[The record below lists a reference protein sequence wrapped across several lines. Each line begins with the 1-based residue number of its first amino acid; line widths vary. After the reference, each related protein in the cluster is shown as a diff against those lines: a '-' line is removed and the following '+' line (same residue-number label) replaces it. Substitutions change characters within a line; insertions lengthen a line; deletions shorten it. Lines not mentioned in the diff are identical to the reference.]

1 MIALVHGPDAALAQ
15 AEVARLV
22 AAHDP
27 AGDNTSQLDGREEAL
42 PQIVAAIGS
51 AGFFGGGRVVVVSD
65 LMQRAARPASKSAV
79 DNAGAT
85 ESEEAVGTIDLAP
98 LFRAVPPENLLV
110 LVDAA
115 LAAVPA
121 SIKRTVPADAVVRA
135 GEPPRGQALL
145 ALLSDTARAAGGML
159 DGRTARLLAETLYP
173 QTWSAKPS
181 NPRYDRP
188 PDTSLLRNEV
198 EKLTLAAHPDPVT
211 ADHVRSMVSGAPDDR
226 IFRFVEAAEGGRLGP
241 ALKEMDQLVAAG
253 EEPAKLMAQ
262 LCQQIELVAVLAA
275 GPQEDPVAT
284 GRALGLSNPSRM
296 AGIAGG
302 RGRREAAG
310 AFAAVAAATSADRR
324 LKRGRLRHPEDGLYR
339 LLAGAADDE
348 RGGT

>member
-15 AEVARLV
+15 AEVTRLRL
-22 AAHDP
+22 AHDP
-27 AGDNTSQLDGREEAL
+27 SGDNTSFLDGRETPP
-42 PQIVAAIGS
+42 PQIAAAAGS

-65 LMQRAARPASKSAV
+65 LMQRASRAGGKSAG
-79 DNAGAT
+79 DEARTAEGDETAGA
-85 ESEEAVGTIDLAP
+85 IDLAP
-98 LFRAVPPENLLV
+98 LFAAVPAEHLLV
-110 LVDAA
+110 LVDAT

-121 SIKRTVPADAVVRA
+121 AVKRAAPTDVTVFG

-145 ALLSDTARAAGGML
+145 ALLAATARAVGGTL
-159 DGRTARLLAETLYP
+159 DAKTARLLAETLYP

-188 PDTSLLRNEV
+188 PDTALLRNEV
-198 EKLTLAAHPDPVT
+198 EKLALAAYPDPVT
-211 ADHVRSMVSGAPDDR
+211 PEHVRSLVSGAPDDR

-241 ALKEMDQLVAAG
+241 ALKELDQLLAAG
-253 EEPAKLMAQ
+253 EEPAKLSAQ
-262 LCQQIELVAVLAA
+262 LYQQIELAAVLAA
-275 GPQEDPVAT
+275 GPQVDPTAT

-302 RGRREAAG
+302 RGRRDSAG
-310 AFAAVAAATSADRR
+310 AFAAVAAAASADRR
-324 LKRGRLRHPEDGLYR
+324 LKRGRLRHPEDALYR